1 MCICANATRATR
13 DSGHGFRKSTDV
25 DNLVVVVLGA
35 IGLGVLRNSSQ
46 RAANGLTATVAAAMV
61 AAFSSGVGRLSVN
74 NGQALEV
81 NNSRVNTARLTQFE
95 SSLQK
100 FSIIHMFESH
110 TAS

>member
-1 MCICANATRATR
+1 M
-13 DSGHGFRKSTDV
+13 
-25 DNLVVVVLGA
+25 VLGA

-61 AAFSSGVGRLSVN
+61 AACSSSGVDRLSVN
-74 NGQALEV
+74 NDQALEV